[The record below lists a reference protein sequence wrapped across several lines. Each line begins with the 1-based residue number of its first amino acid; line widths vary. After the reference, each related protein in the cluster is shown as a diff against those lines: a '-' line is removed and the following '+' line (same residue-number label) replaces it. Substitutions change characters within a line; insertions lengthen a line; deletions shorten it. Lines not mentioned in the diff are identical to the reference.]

1 MFEKSNQKLL
11 ESCEMLENETL
22 KFYIWV
28 FEVMNQFVIPVL
40 AASLPWAHVVRMLC
54 LTIRGSK

>member
-1 MFEKSNQKLL
+1 
-11 ESCEMLENETL
+11 MLENVTL

-28 FEVMNQFVIPVL
+28 FELMNWFIIPVL
-40 AASLPWAHVVRMLC
+40 AAPLPWARIVYILY